1 MSPPTAHP
9 VGTSDLVASVKEAR
23 DQMNELEEMVVVDTA
38 LSKHIAE
45 LVRGRMVLIEEEMKR
60 LNRELGTSKLAKQD
74 G

>member
-1 MSPPTAHP
+1 
-9 VGTSDLVASVKEAR
+9 
-23 DQMNELEEMVVVDTA
+23 MNELEEMVVVDTA

>member
-1 MSPPTAHP
+1 M
-9 VGTSDLVASVKEAR
+9 GTSDLVASVKEAR

-60 LNRELGTSKLAKQD
+60 LNRELGTSELAKQD